1 MAQGSQHDARAKKD
15 SHNNRSLLGHMLAA
29 DDMNLREER
38 DDCPA
43 SDSAEELVE
52 VVAFGH
58 GRKESECK
66 SVEREVESGVQTR
79 TEREGERW
87 HKAESWAWSE
97 ESVTALLKSSAGS
110 VSRPWPLGVRTR
122 SLLWK
127 AHRVCITSPT

>member
-58 GRKESECK
+58 GGKESKCK
-66 SVEREVESGVQTR
+66 SVEREVESGGADK
-79 TEREGERW
+79 ERERERDG
-87 HKAESWAWSE
+87 
-97 ESVTALLKSSAGS
+97 TRPRAGRGQR
-110 VSRPWPLGVRTR
+110 SR
-122 SLLWK
+122 
-127 AHRVCITSPT
+127 